1 MSTDRSPQPVQ
12 PSHSQM
18 AGLDHFHHGC
28 EGGIMGI
35 IVIKDLAE
43 NVELDRQ
50 AMLAI
55 SGGARF
61 RAGGGAVK
69 REPARGMRI
78 FDLAR
83 RAPAAAPRKK

>member
-1 MSTDRSPQPVQ
+1 
-12 PSHSQM
+12 
-18 AGLDHFHHGC
+18 
-28 EGGIMGI
+28 MGI

-55 SGGARF
+55 
-61 RAGGGAVK
+61 AGGSRLRAAGGRVK
-69 REPARGMRI
+69 REPARGVRI

-83 RAPAAAPRKK
+83 KVPLRPAPKK